1 MHLCSLF
8 MVPMEIIGFLFVF
21 LTERN
26 RTNNESW
33 LSIFQLSFLGLYFF
47 LTLILL
53 LLPSLAYNYFAM
65 ER

>member
-8 MVPMEIIGFLFVF
+8 MVPLEIGFLSLF
-21 LTERN
+21 LTARN
-26 RTNNESW
+26 HTNNESW

>member
-1 MHLCSLF
+1 